1 MDDNRP
7 PPSPCNFHLL
17 CKRLLLLFPGRV
29 VIIIIETYFPHR
41 EDLRVSQ
48 QIVQFFECS
57 PVSQLGL
64 MGVDAGCGQD
74 AGSFCFAGIPL
85 AQFQRLLHGVWPVAD
100 ANGQNRTHTLLPG
113 PLEQLIPVGVVS
125 RAVKVCV

>member
-7 PPSPCNFHLL
+7 PPVPGNFHLL
-17 CKRLLLLFPGRV
+17 RKRSLLLFPGRV

-64 MGVDAGCGQD
+64 MGVDAGCGQN
-74 AGSFCFAGIPL
+74 ARPGCFAGIAS

-100 ANGQNRTHTLLPG
+100 ANGQNRAHSLLPG
-113 PLEQLIPVGVVS
+113 PLEQLIPIGVVP

>member
-1 MDDNRP
+1 MDDNWP
-7 PPSPCNFHLL
+7 PPMPGNFHLL
-17 CKRLLLLFPGRV
+17 RKCLLLLVPRRV
-29 VIIIIETYFPHR
+29 VIIIIETYFPYR

-48 QIVQFFECS
+48 QIVQFFERR
-57 PVSQLGL
+57 PVGQLGL

-74 AGSFCFAGIPL
+74 ARPGCLAGITL

-100 ANGQNRTHTLLPG
+100 ANGQNRAHSLLPG
-113 PLEQLIPVGVVS
+113 PLEQLIPIGLVP